1 MFVKL
6 ESICDIQM
14 GYTAKRGLQA
24 VEVGGVPIIQLRDFA
39 DDGTIDPEALMAI
52 QVEDADDRYL
62 VGAGDVLFR
71 SRGTRNTATALGSEF
86 KWKALAVLPVVV
98 LRANRETVLPE
109 YLAWAL
115 NQPGAQRYF
124 DTEAQ
129 GTSMRM
135 ISKSSLASFELALP
149 DLAMQQSVVSAS
161 VLAEEE
167 RRLMIELSDKRFAL
181 ATACLAQ
188 ASKTN
193 MKKAL
198 GGKNGN

>member
-1 MFVKL
+1 MKL
-6 ESICDIQM
+6 DSICDIQM

-24 VEVGGVPIIQLRDFA
+24 VELGGVPIIQLRDFA

-71 SRGTRNTATALGSEF
+71 SRGTRNTATALGAQF
-86 KWKALAVLPVVV
+86 KFQALAVLPVVV
-98 LRANRETVLPE
+98 LRANRERVLPE

-124 DTEAQ
+124 DAEAQ

-135 ISKSSLASFELALP
+135 ISKSSLASLEVDLP
-149 DLAMQQSVVSAS
+149 DLVTQQSVVSAS
-161 VLAEEE
+161 ALAEKE
-167 RRLMIELSDKRFAL
+167 RRLMIELSNKRYAL
-181 ATACLAQ
+181 ASACLSHAT
-188 ASKTN
+188 KTN
-193 MKKAL
+193 VKKTH